1 MVIISCPT
9 LLNSDP
15 LFNARCFL
23 FFWSPE
29 QKKYTSL
36 VLVCVCVCVHVF
48 LCVCFCV
55 CVCVCLS
62 LSLSWCVFVLC
73 TEQMGL
79 RNRVVREMMPAK

>member
-9 LLNSDP
+9 LPSFEP

-36 VLVCVCVCVHVF
+36 VLVCVCVYVHVF
-48 LCVCFCV
+48 LCVCVRVFLCV
-55 CVCVCLS
+55 CVS
-62 LSLSWCVFVLC
+62 LSLGVCLC
-73 TEQMGL
+73 CALSKWGSGTEL
-79 RNRVVREMMPAK
+79 